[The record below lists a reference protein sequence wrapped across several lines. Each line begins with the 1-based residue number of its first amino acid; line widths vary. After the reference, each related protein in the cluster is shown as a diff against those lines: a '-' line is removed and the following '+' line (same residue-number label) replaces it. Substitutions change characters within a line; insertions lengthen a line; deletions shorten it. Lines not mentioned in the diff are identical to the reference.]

1 MSLRATRT
9 GSRGRAGTIQA
20 GALEDSN
27 IDLSEQLVKLIVAQ
41 RNFQANTQVIQAE
54 DQANQAIINIR

>member
-1 MSLRATRT
+1 LVGAPSTASL
-9 GSRGRAGTIQA
+9 GTIQS